1 MTTRW
6 LLEHI
11 TKAIGGTTFFR
22 SSDLLDQIE
31 KSLIRNPRVL
41 IVDEIDYLVSN
52 ECAVEILRDIHDRT
66 QVPVIL
72 VGMSRSNQH
81 LKRFEHLYDRFSE
94 VMHFSPF
101 NLGDIN
107 DIVEELSEVKFTL
120 QVVGRIYKD
129 KNGLRQI
136 VKLINN
142 AELLV
147 KDNDLA
153 EIGLKEV
160 EQLLR
165 KELR

>member
-1 MTTRW
+1 MKPIFVRTKNVKNFITLTNNLINRAEGVPGMALVYGEPGLGKTRTMIWWASNNNAIYVSAVKTMTTRW

-66 QVPVIL
+66 QAPVIL

-94 VMHFSPF
+94 VMHF
-101 NLGDIN
+101 
-107 DIVEELSEVKFTL
+107 FT
-120 QVVGRIYKD
+120 I
-129 KNGLRQI
+129 
-136 VKLINN
+136 
-142 AELLV
+142 
-147 KDNDLA
+147 
-153 EIGLKEV
+153 
-160 EQLLR
+160 
-165 KELR
+165 